1 MPPETLLRALVPPLL
16 IAAAA
21 LLSGWRPWRGS
32 RGGGAG
38 WASAAAVGFGFA
50 LGESLIRGRWP
61 GLPPVEP
68 RRWLPYAA
76 IAIALAAAVFNFP
89 RRTQRAAALLLAAAC
104 LLPVLWSDLTSRLTV
119 AGGIVTL
126 ALISMAA
133 ATVRN
138 GTLLAPCGVRVP
150 LVFFV
155 TSIGGSIAL
164 MQSFNAADSLI
175 AAALAVIMSVF
186 LALSIWRP
194 WLEVHPGGGL
204 AFAVVFLGLI
214 LTAQVPAASRAF
226 LLLAL
231 LAPYLALIP
240 GSNRAP
246 PWALTLAC
254 VVFAGV
260 MCAASIALT
269 PMAFDFSE

>member
-1 MPPETLLRALVPPLL
+1 MTPETLLRALAPPFL
-16 IAAAA
+16 IAVAA
-21 LLSGWRPWRGS
+21 LLAGWRPWRN
-32 RGGGAG
+32 RQGGGAG

-61 GLPPVEP
+61 GLPPVEA

-76 IAIALAAAVFNFP
+76 VVIALAAAFFNFP
-89 RRTQRAAALLLAAAC
+89 RRTQRAYALLLAAAC

-119 AGGIVTL
+119 TGGIVIL
-126 ALISMAA
+126 ALVSIAA
-133 ATVRN
+133 ATVRS

-150 LVFFV
+150 LTFFV
-155 TSIGGSIAL
+155 ASVGGSIAL

-175 AAALAVIMSVF
+175 AAALAAINSVF

-194 WLEVHPGGGL
+194 RLEVHPGGGL
-204 AFAVVFLGLI
+204 AFAVVFLGII
-214 LTAQVPAASRAF
+214 LTAQMPAASRAF

-240 GSNRAP
+240 GSGRVPA
-246 PWALTLAC
+246 WALTLAC
-254 VVFAGV
+254 VAFAGV